1 MARVF
6 VSHSSADAALS
17 GQVHEWLVAD
27 GHEVFLDRDLR
38 DGIAVGEEWE
48 QRLHERLRWAD
59 AVVCLLTSAYL
70 ASVWLAHGL
79 PPLHHLAMRV
89 SSKTCRSHL

>member
-1 MARVF
+1 MINETQR
-6 VSHSSADAALS
+6 SSALS
-17 GQVHEWLVAD
+17 SDFGWGTDD
-27 GHEVFLDRDLR
+27 GSNFGGVGSAMLL
-38 DGIAVGEEWE
+38 IASSGV
-48 QRLHERLRWAD
+48 
-59 AVVCLLTSAYL
+59 YL